1 MIGFNFNAAVGRIAT
16 FQKRFGQRVFDFRLN
31 CAFERAGAI
40 HGVEAGFGDDVQ
52 RGIVHMQMQVLGGQA
67 FFETAQLDFGDAA
80 DIGLIQAVEHHHF
93 VDTVDQLGA
102 EMRFH
107 VFHHH
112 FFERFVI
119 VGAHLL
125 DVLAADIG
133 SHHNHGVFKVY
144 RAALAVGEAAVVEH
158 LQQNVKHIG
167 VGFFHFVEQNHAV
180 RLAAHLLGEIA
191 ALFIAHIA
199 RRRADQA
206 GNAVFFHVF
215 RHIDAD

>member
-1 MIGFNFNAAVGRIAT
+1 MGIITATKKKGRLKPIFQTAFCIILIPSYQTALVFKHQPAVIGFNFNAAVGRIAT

-93 VDTVDQLGA
+93 VDAVDQLGA

-112 FFERFVI
+112 FFHRFVI
-119 VGAHLL
+119 GGAEPL
-125 DVLAADIG
+125 DVLG
-133 SHHNHGVFKVY
+133 
-144 RAALAVGEAAVVEH
+144 
-158 LQQNVKHIG
+158 
-167 VGFFHFVEQNHAV
+167 
-180 RLAAHLLGEIA
+180 
-191 ALFIAHIA
+191 
-199 RRRADQA
+199 
-206 GNAVFFHVF
+206 
-215 RHIDAD
+215 